1 MLCDSKI
8 KVLKNKIDKFFFF
21 EIIYFMLFILLFFF
35 PVFASSLELNLVCTN
50 NSTSSTEVD
59 VKDIFVLINTDEE
72 TVEVG
77 GLSLKP
83 SKINVTESNISWLA
97 NDLQL
102 YPDSEGEVYGL
113 IGRFSGEL
121 VLNFKRYEDNK
132 SDSLIFSCRK
142 FKIKD
147 RRF

>member
-1 MLCDSKI
+1 
-8 KVLKNKIDKFFFF
+8 
-21 EIIYFMLFILLFFF
+21 MLFILLFFL
-35 PVFASSLELNLVCTN
+35 PIFASSLELNLVCTN

-59 VKDIFVLINTDEE
+59 VKDIFVLINTDEN

-132 SDSLIFSCRK
+132 SNSLIFSCRK
-142 FKIKD
+142 FEFKD

>member
-1 MLCDSKI
+1 
-8 KVLKNKIDKFFFF
+8 
-21 EIIYFMLFILLFFF
+21 MLFIFLFFF
-35 PVFASSLELNLVCTN
+35 PIFAFSFELNLVCTN

-97 NDLQL
+97 NNLQL
-102 YPDSEGEVYGL
+102 YPDSEGEVNGL

-132 SDSLIFSCRK
+132 SNSLIFSCRK

>member
-1 MLCDSKI
+1 
-8 KVLKNKIDKFFFF
+8 
-21 EIIYFMLFILLFFF
+21 MLFIFLFFF
-35 PVFASSLELNLVCTN
+35 PIFASSLELNLVCTN
-50 NSTSSTEVD
+50 SSTSSTEVD

-97 NDLQL
+97 NNLQL

-132 SDSLIFSCRK
+132 SNSLIFSCRK

>member
-1 MLCDSKI
+1 
-8 KVLKNKIDKFFFF
+8 
-21 EIIYFMLFILLFFF
+21 MLFILLFFF
-35 PVFASSLELNLVCTN
+35 PIFAFSLELNLVCTN
-50 NSTSSTEVD
+50 NSKSNTEVD
-59 VKDIFVLINTDEE
+59 VKDIFVLINSDKN

-97 NDLQL
+97 SDLQL
-102 YPDSEGEVYGL
+102 YPDSEGEVHGL

-132 SDSLIFSCRK
+132 SNSLIFSCRK

>member
-1 MLCDSKI
+1 ML
-8 KVLKNKIDKFFFF
+8 FF

-35 PVFASSLELNLVCTN
+35 PIFAFSLELNLVCTN
-50 NSTSSTEVD
+50 NSTSNNEVD
-59 VKDIFVLINTDEE
+59 VKDIFVLINTDEN

-132 SDSLIFSCRK
+132 SNSLIFSCRK

>member
-1 MLCDSKI
+1 
-8 KVLKNKIDKFFFF
+8 
-21 EIIYFMLFILLFFF
+21 MLFILLFFF
-35 PVFASSLELNLVCTN
+35 PIFAFSLELNLVCTN
-50 NSTSSTEVD
+50 NSTSNTDVD
-59 VKDIFVLINTDEE
+59 VKDIFVLINTDEN

-97 NDLQL
+97 DDLQL

-132 SDSLIFSCRK
+132 SNSLIFSCRK

>member
-1 MLCDSKI
+1 MK
-8 KVLKNKIDKFFFF
+8 
-21 EIIYFMLFILLFFF
+21 LFILCSSFYYFFSNF
-35 PVFASSLELNLVCTN
+35 RLQFRVKFICTY

-102 YPDSEGEVYGL
+102 YPDSEV
-113 IGRFSGEL
+113 RFM
-121 VLNFKRYEDNK
+121 D
-132 SDSLIFSCRK
+132 
-142 FKIKD
+142 
-147 RRF
+147 

>member
-1 MLCDSKI
+1 ML
-8 KVLKNKIDKFFFF
+8 L
-21 EIIYFMLFILLFFF
+21 ILLFFF
-35 PVFASSLELNLVCTN
+35 PIFASSLELNLVCTN
-50 NSTSSTEVD
+50 DSTSSTEVD
-59 VKDIFVLINTDEE
+59 VKDIFVLINTDEN

-97 NDLQL
+97 SDLQL
-102 YPDSEGEVYGL
+102 YPDSEGEVHGL

-121 VLNFKRYEDNK
+121 VLNFERYEDNK
-132 SDSLIFSCRK
+132 SNSLIFSCRK

>member
-1 MLCDSKI
+1 ML
-8 KVLKNKIDKFFFF
+8 FF

-35 PVFASSLELNLVCTN
+35 PIFAFSLELNLVCTN
-50 NSTSSTEVD
+50 NSTSNNEVD
-59 VKDIFVLINTDEE
+59 VKDIFVLINTDEN

-97 NDLQL
+97 NNLQL

-132 SDSLIFSCRK
+132 SNSLIFSCRK

>member
-1 MLCDSKI
+1 MA
-8 KVLKNKIDKFFFF
+8 
-21 EIIYFMLFILLFFF
+21 FILLFFF
-35 PVFASSLELNLVCTN
+35 PFFASSLELNLVCTN
-50 NSTSSTEVD
+50 NSTSVTDVD
-59 VKDIFVLINTDEE
+59 VKDIFILINTDEE
-72 TVEVG
+72 TVQVG

-83 SKINVTESNISWLA
+83 SKINVTESNISWVA

-132 SDSLIFSCRK
+132 SNSLIFSCRK

>member
-1 MLCDSKI
+1 
-8 KVLKNKIDKFFFF
+8 
-21 EIIYFMLFILLFFF
+21 MLFILLFFF
-35 PVFASSLELNLVCTN
+35 PIFAFSLELNLVCTN
-50 NSTSSTEVD
+50 NSTSNNEVD
-59 VKDIFVLINTDEE
+59 VKDIFVLINTDEN

-97 NDLQL
+97 NNLQL

-132 SDSLIFSCRK
+132 SNSLIFSCRK

>member
-1 MLCDSKI
+1 
-8 KVLKNKIDKFFFF
+8 
-21 EIIYFMLFILLFFF
+21 MLFILLFFL
-35 PVFASSLELNLVCTN
+35 PIFASSLELNLVCTN

-132 SDSLIFSCRK
+132 SNSLIFSCRK

>member
-1 MLCDSKI
+1 
-8 KVLKNKIDKFFFF
+8 
-21 EIIYFMLFILLFFF
+21 MLFILLFFF
-35 PVFASSLELNLVCTN
+35 PIFAFSLELNLVCTN
-50 NSTSSTEVD
+50 NSTSNTEVD
-59 VKDIFVLINTDEE
+59 VKDIFVLINTDEN

-132 SDSLIFSCRK
+132 SNSLIFSCRK

>member
-1 MLCDSKI
+1 
-8 KVLKNKIDKFFFF
+8 
-21 EIIYFMLFILLFFF
+21 MLFILLFFL
-35 PVFASSLELNLVCTN
+35 PIFASSLELNLVCTN

-102 YPDSEGEVYGL
+102 YPDSEGEIYGL
-113 IGRFSGEL
+113 IGRFLGEL

-132 SDSLIFSCRK
+132 SNSLIFSCRK

>member
-1 MLCDSKI
+1 
-8 KVLKNKIDKFFFF
+8 
-21 EIIYFMLFILLFFF
+21 MLFILLLFFTIF
-35 PVFASSLELNLVCTN
+35 SLSLELNLVCTN
-50 NSTSSTEVD
+50 NSIGSNEVD

-72 TVEVG
+72 SVEVG

-102 YPDSEGEVYGL
+102 YPDSKGDVYGL

-121 VLNFKRYEDNK
+121 VLNFKRYEDDK
-132 SDSLIFSCRK
+132 SNSLIFSCRK
-142 FKIKD
+142 FKIID

>member
-1 MLCDSKI
+1 MA
-8 KVLKNKIDKFFFF
+8 
-21 EIIYFMLFILLFFF
+21 FILLFFF
-35 PVFASSLELNLVCTN
+35 PFFASSLELNLVCTN
-50 NSTSSTEVD
+50 NSTSVTDVD
-59 VKDIFVLINTDEE
+59 VKDIFILINTAEE
-72 TVEVG
+72 TVQVG

-83 SKINVTESNISWLA
+83 SKINVTESNISWVA

-102 YPDSEGEVYGL
+102 YPDSDGEVYGL

-132 SDSLIFSCRK
+132 SNSLIFSCRK

>member
-1 MLCDSKI
+1 
-8 KVLKNKIDKFFFF
+8 
-21 EIIYFMLFILLFFF
+21 MLFILLFFF
-35 PVFASSLELNLVCTN
+35 PIFVSSLELNLVCTN
-50 NSTSSTEVD
+50 NSTSNNEVD

-102 YPDSEGEVYGL
+102 YPIQKE
-113 IGRFSGEL
+113 RFM
-121 VLNFKRYEDNK
+121 D
-132 SDSLIFSCRK
+132 
-142 FKIKD
+142 
-147 RRF
+147 

>member
-1 MLCDSKI
+1 
-8 KVLKNKIDKFFFF
+8 
-21 EIIYFMLFILLFFF
+21 MLFILLFFF
-35 PVFASSLELNLVCTN
+35 PIFAFSLELNLVCTN
-50 NSTSSTEVD
+50 NSTSNTEVD
-59 VKDIFVLINTDEE
+59 VKDIFVLINTDED

-132 SDSLIFSCRK
+132 SNSLIFSCRK

>member
-1 MLCDSKI
+1 
-8 KVLKNKIDKFFFF
+8 
-21 EIIYFMLFILLFFF
+21 MLFILLFFF
-35 PVFASSLELNLVCTN
+35 PILAFSLELNLVCTN
-50 NSTSSTEVD
+50 NSTSNTEVD
-59 VKDIFVLINTDEE
+59 VKDIFVLINTDEN

-97 NDLQL
+97 NDSQL

-132 SDSLIFSCRK
+132 SNSLIFSCRK

>member
-1 MLCDSKI
+1 
-8 KVLKNKIDKFFFF
+8 
-21 EIIYFMLFILLFFF
+21 MLFILLFFF
-35 PVFASSLELNLVCTN
+35 PIFASSLELNLVCTN

-132 SDSLIFSCRK
+132 SNSLIFSCRK

>member
-1 MLCDSKI
+1 
-8 KVLKNKIDKFFFF
+8 
-21 EIIYFMLFILLFFF
+21 MLFILLFFF
-35 PVFASSLELNLVCTN
+35 PIFALSLELNLVCTN
-50 NSTSSTEVD
+50 NSTSNTEVD
-59 VKDIFVLINTDEE
+59 VKDIFVLINTDEN

-132 SDSLIFSCRK
+132 SNSLIFSCRK

>member
-1 MLCDSKI
+1 
-8 KVLKNKIDKFFFF
+8 
-21 EIIYFMLFILLFFF
+21 MLFILLFFL
-35 PVFASSLELNLVCTN
+35 PIFASSLELNLVCTN

-132 SDSLIFSCRK
+132 SNSLVFSCRK

>member
-1 MLCDSKI
+1 
-8 KVLKNKIDKFFFF
+8 
-21 EIIYFMLFILLFFF
+21 MLFILLFFF
-35 PVFASSLELNLVCTN
+35 PIFAFSLELNLVCTN
-50 NSTSSTEVD
+50 NSTSNTEVD
-59 VKDIFVLINTDEE
+59 VKDIFVLINTDEN

-83 SKINVTESNISWLA
+83 DKINVTESNISWLA

-132 SDSLIFSCRK
+132 SNSLIFSCRK

>member
-1 MLCDSKI
+1 
-8 KVLKNKIDKFFFF
+8 
-21 EIIYFMLFILLFFF
+21 MLFILLFFF
-35 PVFASSLELNLVCTN
+35 PIFAFSLELNLVCTN
-50 NSTSSTEVD
+50 NSTSNTDVD
-59 VKDIFVLINTDEE
+59 VKDIFVLINTDEN

-97 NDLQL
+97 SDLQL
-102 YPDSEGEVYGL
+102 YPDSEGEVHGL

-132 SDSLIFSCRK
+132 SNSLIFSCRK

>member
-1 MLCDSKI
+1 
-8 KVLKNKIDKFFFF
+8 
-21 EIIYFMLFILLFFF
+21 MLFILLFFF
-35 PVFASSLELNLVCTN
+35 PIFASSLELNLVCTN

-102 YPDSEGEVYGL
+102 YPDSKGDVYGL

-132 SDSLIFSCRK
+132 SNSLIFSCRK

>member
-1 MLCDSKI
+1 MP
-8 KVLKNKIDKFFFF
+8 
-21 EIIYFMLFILLFFF
+21 FILLFFF
-35 PVFASSLELNLVCTN
+35 PIFVYSLELNLVCTN
-50 NSTSSTEVD
+50 NSTSNTEVD
-59 VKDIFVLINTDEE
+59 VKDIFVLINTDEN
-72 TVEVG
+72 TVELG

-132 SDSLIFSCRK
+132 SNSLIFSCRK
-142 FKIKD
+142 FRIKD

>member
-1 MLCDSKI
+1 
-8 KVLKNKIDKFFFF
+8 
-21 EIIYFMLFILLFFF
+21 MLFILLLFF
-35 PVFASSLELNLVCTN
+35 PIFSLSLELNLVCTN
-50 NSTSSTEVD
+50 NSIGSNEVD

-72 TVEVG
+72 SVEVG

-83 SKINVTESNISWLA
+83 SKINVTESNISWFA
-97 NDLQL
+97 SDLQL
-102 YPDSEGEVYGL
+102 YPDSKGDVYGL

-121 VLNFKRYEDNK
+121 VLNFKRYEDDK
-132 SDSLIFSCRK
+132 SNSLIFSCRK

>member
-1 MLCDSKI
+1 
-8 KVLKNKIDKFFFF
+8 
-21 EIIYFMLFILLFFF
+21 MLFILLFFF
-35 PVFASSLELNLVCTN
+35 PIFVSSLELNLVCTN
-50 NSTSSTEVD
+50 NSTSNNEVD

-102 YPDSEGEVYGL
+102 YPDSRGDVYGL

-121 VLNFKRYEDNK
+121 VLNFKRYEDEK
-132 SDSLIFSCRK
+132 SNSLIFNCRK